1 MVAIIVYALLLIAL
15 TPPLGGYMYRVYTRE
30 RIGRAEGLVYRMI
43 GVDPRAEQSWGRYA
57 TASCGSAASAWC

>member
-1 MVAIIVYALLLIAL
+1 MTAIIVYALLLIVL

-43 GVDPRAEQSWGRYA
+43 GVNPERSSRGADTPAR
-57 TASCGSAASAWC
+57 SCGSAGSA